1 MITVLSFRKSDGRTE
16 TISIQSN
23 GINLATMIQDAVTRL
38 VDFKMLNKKSE
49 VKAGD
54 HGHLTY
60 ESEEF
65 IVNATY

>member
-38 VDFKMLNKKSE
+38 VDFKTLNKTSE

>member
-23 GINLATMIQDAVTRL
+23 GINLATMIQDAITRL
-38 VDFKMLNKKSE
+38 VDFKTLSKKSE

>member
-23 GINLATMIQDAVTRL
+23 GINLATMIQDAITRL
-38 VDFKMLNKKSE
+38 VDFKALNKKSE

-54 HGHLTY
+54 HGYLTY

>member
-38 VDFKMLNKKSE
+38 VDFKTLNKKSE
-49 VKAGD
+49 VKAGG

>member
-38 VDFKMLNKKSE
+38 VDFKTLNKKSE

-54 HGHLTY
+54 QVHLTD
-60 ESEEF
+60 ESEES

>member
-38 VDFKMLNKKSE
+38 VDFKTLNKKSE

-54 HGHLTY
+54 HGHLAY

>member
-49 VKAGD
+49 VKAVD